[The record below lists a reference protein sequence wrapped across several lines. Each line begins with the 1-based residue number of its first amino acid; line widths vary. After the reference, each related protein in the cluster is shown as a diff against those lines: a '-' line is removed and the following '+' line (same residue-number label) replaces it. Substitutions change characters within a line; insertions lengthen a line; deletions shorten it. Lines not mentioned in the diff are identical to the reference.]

1 MGYVMKCGR
10 PAAILAIMFVLSC
23 FLHDYG
29 IAKPMSKEETLF
41 EESLKTTDS
50 NKKLELRKQIVEIA
64 PTSPYGYYSKG
75 YLLAINKPP
84 TQSDVIEAFGKALE
98 LKPNWADA
106 RYSRG
111 LAYFNADEYDK
122 AISDLSRAISLNPK
136 DEAFYFVRG
145 QAYFAKTEYENAA
158 SDLSKYLS
166 LHVGAAPAVVY
177 RMRGLAYQNLGQRD
191 KALADFSQS
200 LTLEPSDL
208 EMLNIRGYLYYE
220 NSDYLNA
227 LKDSAKLI
235 EQAPKSEKGYMLC
248 AAIFDKQDM
257 PKEAA
262 WCFLRALK
270 IKPSPNATLRT
281 RAHAW
286 WISKKPDFDA
296 LVKK

>member
-1 MGYVMKCGR
+1 MGYMMKCGR
-10 PAAILAIMFVLSC
+10 TAVILAIMLGLSC
-23 FLHDYG
+23 FLHGYG
-29 IAKPMSKEETLF
+29 FAKPMSKAETLF
-41 EESLKTTDS
+41 EESLKTSDS
-50 NKKLELRKQIVEIA
+50 NKRVELRKQIVEIA

-75 YLLAINKPP
+75 YLLAINNPA
-84 TQSDVIEAFGKALE
+84 TQNDVIEAFSQALQ

-106 RYSRG
+106 YYSRG
-111 LAYFNADEYDK
+111 LAHFDADEYDK
-122 AISDLSRAISLNPK
+122 AIGDLSRAIALNPK

-145 QAYFAKTEYENAA
+145 QAYYAKNEYENAIN
-158 SDLSKYLS
+158 DLSKYLN
-166 LHVGAAPAVVY
+166 LHVGAVLPAVY
-177 RMRGLAYQNLGQRD
+177 RMRGLAYQDLGQRD

-200 LTLEPSDL
+200 LSLEPGDL
-208 EMLNIRGYLYYE
+208 KTLNIRGYLYFQ
-220 NSDYLNA
+220 NGDYANA

-235 EQAPKSEKGYMLC
+235 EQDPKSEKGYMLC
-248 AAIFDKQDM
+248 SAIFDKQDM

-270 IKPSPNATLRT
+270 IKPSPDATLRT